1 MYNILIAFCIPMK
14 LARLIKLSL
23 NETYKRVRVGKH
35 LSDMFPIKSDLK
47 QGNALSPLPLNF
59 ALEYAIRWVQAIQ
72 DGLKLN
78 GTRQVSVYADV
89 NILGASVHTT
99 KENTV
104 TLVVA
109 SKENGLEGTADKTRY
124 MSRN

>member
-1 MYNILIAFCIPMK
+1 MK
-14 LARLIKLSL
+14 MVRLIKMCLT
-23 NETYKRVRVGKH
+23 ETYSRVRVGKH
-35 LSDMFPIKSDLK
+35 LSDMFPIKNDLK

-59 ALEYAIRWVQAIQ
+59 ALEYAIRRVQAIQ
-72 DGLKLN
+72 GDFKLN

-89 NILGASVHTT
+89 NMLGGSVYTT

-104 TLVVA
+104 ALVLA
-109 SKENGLEGTADKTRY
+109 SKEIGLEGTADKTRY

>member
-1 MYNILIAFCIPMK
+1 LYNILIAFCIPMK